1 MISLLVMGGSAMCT
15 KGYIDDGTTP
25 VAIKRLTSGSKQGA
39 HEFQTEIEI
48 LSQLRYLHLVSLIG
62 YCDDGDEMILVYDYM
77 ACGTLR
83 DHLYNTDNPPLPWK
97 QRLEICIGAARALKY
112 LYTGAKQMIIHRDV
126 KTTNIL
132 LDEKS

>member
-1 MISLLVMGGSAMCT
+1 LAEIRAATNDFDDDLIVGNGGFGNVY

-39 HEFQTEIEI
+39 HEFQTEIEM

-77 ACGTLR
+77 ARGTLR
-83 DHLYNTDNPPLPWK
+83 DHLYNTNNPPLPWK
-97 QRLEICIGAARALKY
+97 QRLEICIGAARGLEVPSYGREAND
-112 LYTGAKQMIIHRDV
+112 H
-126 KTTNIL
+126 
-132 LDEKS
+132 SS